1 MKFVR
6 GISTKPFARLWWDEF
21 VSTVGTRAEP
31 HKRAMLPP
39 EQDRV
44 LTVRENAR
52 LQGFPDWYKFW
63 GPVKERYIQ
72 VGNAVAF
79 PVSMALGSMLA
90 QGSQGVSNNEPLT
103 TTDLKFPL
111 SLAQLSA

>member
-1 MKFVR
+1 MQVKQENGLCFIR
-6 GISTKPFARLWWDEF
+6 SK
-21 VSTVGTRAEP
+21 
-31 HKRAMLPP
+31 
-39 EQDRV
+39 
-44 LTVRENAR
+44 TVRENAR

-79 PVSMALGSMLA
+79 PVSMAFGSMLA
-90 QGSQGVSNNEPLT
+90 KGSQGVSNNEPLT